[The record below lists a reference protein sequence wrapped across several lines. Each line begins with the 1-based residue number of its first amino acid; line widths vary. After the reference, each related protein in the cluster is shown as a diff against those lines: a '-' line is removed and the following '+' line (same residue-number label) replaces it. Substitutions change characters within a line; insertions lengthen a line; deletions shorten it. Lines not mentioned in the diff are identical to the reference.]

1 MCKFVA
7 RSAEGERLEAG
18 SAVPIAIEGTDA
30 EGEQHGSAVPIGVKP
45 LGPYFIMVHYGMEQ
59 NIY

>member
-1 MCKFVA
+1 MCSIFA
-7 RSAEGERLEAG
+7 RRAEGVRLEAG
-18 SAVPIAIEGTDA
+18 SAVAIAEGTDA